1 MREVIPQAPARV
13 LAVVSADAAVSR
25 GTLRWLRHRGLR
37 AGDALALLFVIAAI
51 PDARAP
57 AAQLRRA
64 VLLARPSGFTA
75 APLFCCAALATPFL
89 TPARSALAPIL
100 SGLPGGTK
108 RPVSRCDPVQIIA
121 HIQEVVRPLL
131 DAYIALLHDLQAVVD
146 FRVAKNDSEERAIL
160 DEAVA
165 FGATKLVMGR
175 PSKLFGRGLGNVVM
189 YCVKNRPL
197 GCEVLVVQKQKL
209 VLHECGEESSPTLTT
224 VGSGEPL
231 LSPSSHHSQGSWGE
245 ASPRGEN
252 SKYLLKSLNV
262 AGLPQVTTA
271 APRSPLGS
279 HASSFSPPE
288 KVKTKP
294 TTNDDR
300 WSFHKNPPVAAASA
314 EVPSDNGCAEAGRRR
329 KQGLFGWRRAPMSTA
344 SEEPKAPESPSLQSV
359 TTTSSPTQSCS
370 SPARW
375 RQIVSSPR
383 PSDSLQSVGTSDASS
398 LRSPSSQFTLDDA
411 ICELRSLRRAPRS
424 TLAAVAGNEDLKLD
438 DELSRSDDGSNTG
451 ASDTVAALSLAAG
464 GQSGL
469 GAIDRAQR
477 VAARRRGGH
486 FRHMSYDA
494 TSSSA
499 NFMLVGCHTP
509 EQEDDAMARI
519 LKSSI
524 ERRNCILLMG
534 ARQAGETPL
543 HC

>member
-51 PDARAP
+51 PDARG
-57 AAQLRRA
+57 
-64 VLLARPSGFTA
+64 AR
-75 APLFCCAALATPFL
+75 
-89 TPARSALAPIL
+89 
-100 SGLPGGTK
+100 

-131 DAYIALLHDLQAVVD
+131 DAYVALLHDLQVVVD
-146 FRVAKNDSEERAIL
+146 FRVAKNDSEERAIV
-160 DEAVA
+160 DEVVA

-175 PSKLFGRGLGNVVM
+175 PSKVFGRGLGNVVK
-189 YCVKNRPL
+189 YCVKNRPS

-224 VGSGEPL
+224 VGSGEL

-252 SKYLLKSLNV
+252 SKYLLKSLKV
-262 AGLPQVTTA
+262 AGLPQVTAA
-271 APRSPLGS
+271 APRSPLGNR
-279 HASSFSPPE
+279 ASSFSPPG
-288 KVKTKP
+288 KVNTKP
-294 TTNDDR
+294 TTNDDG
-300 WSFHKNPPVAAASA
+300 WSFHQSPPVAAASA
-314 EVPSDNGCAEAGRRR
+314 EVPSDNGRAEAGRRC
-329 KQGLFGWRRAPMSTA
+329 KQVLFGWRRAPMSTA
-344 SEEPKAPESPSLQSV
+344 SEEPKVPDSPSLQSV
-359 TTTSSPTQSCS
+359 TTTDSPTQSCS
-370 SPARW
+370 SPAQW

-383 PSDSLQSVGTSDASS
+383 PSDLLQSVSTSDASS

-411 ICELRSLRRAPRS
+411 ICELRNLRRAPRAP
-424 TLAAVAGNEDLKLD
+424 LPAVAGNEDLKLD

-464 GQSGL
+464 GRSGL
-469 GAIDRAQR
+469 DAIDRVQR
-477 VAARRRGGH
+477 VAVRRRGGH

-499 NFMLVGCHTP
+499 NLMLVGCHTP

-519 LKSSI
+519 LKTSI

-534 ARQAGETPL
+534 ARQNEETAL
-543 HC
+543 YC